1 MSMLEQVFTR
11 AVEDEIFRQA
21 LLSDPAAALASAGY
35 ALSEDE
41 CAVIDEYRRVASTMT
56 DRQLADAIRN
66 YSTARQGGIAAG
78 L

>member
-11 AVEDEIFRQA
+11 AVEDEIFRKA
-21 LLSDPAAALASAGY
+21 LLSDPAAALKSAAY

-41 CAVIDEYRRVASTMT
+41 CVVLDEYRRVASTMT
-56 DRQLADAIRN
+56 ERQLADAIRD
-66 YSTARQGGIAAG
+66 YSAARQGSAVAG